1 MQKIPLVLVV
11 AAGENG
17 VIGRDNAMP
26 WRLKSDLQHFRRV
39 TMGKPVVMGR
49 KTYLSIGKP
58 LVGRTCIVVSRDP
71 GCEIAGVV
79 VAASLDAALDVARAD
94 ALRRGAD
101 AIMVIG
107 GGDIFRQTM
116 AAADRLLVTVV
127 HARPQGDVFFPPISP
142 QEWRET
148 ERREHAQGPG
158 DDATFTIVDYA
169 RADDARRRAGDEVR

>member
-26 WRLKSDLQHFRRV
+26 WWLKSDLQHFRRV

-58 LVGRTCIVVSRDP
+58 LVGRTCIVVSRDR

-79 VAASLDAALDVARAD
+79 VASLDAALDVARAD

-158 DDATFTIVDYA
+158 DDAHFTIVDYA
-169 RADDARRRAGDEVR
+169 RIGDGQRGAGAKAQ